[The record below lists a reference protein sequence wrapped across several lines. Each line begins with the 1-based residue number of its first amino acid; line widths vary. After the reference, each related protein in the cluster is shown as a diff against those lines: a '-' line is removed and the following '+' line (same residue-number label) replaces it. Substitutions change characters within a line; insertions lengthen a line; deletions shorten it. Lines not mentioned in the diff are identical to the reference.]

1 MSKEISRYRNKGCTT
16 VTQPSVKQ
24 QRNILGIVTLL
35 YKEQTRLGP
44 GLGQGVLSQLE
55 NRSDRHL
62 VACCSKDS
70 FGETKDDSAAQQ

>member
-1 MSKEISRYRNKGCTT
+1 MSEEITRYKNKGCTT

-24 QRNILGIVTLL
+24 QRNTLGIITL
-35 YKEQTRLGP
+35 YKEQSRLSP

-55 NRSDRHL
+55 NRSKRHL

-70 FGETKDDSAAQQ
+70 FGETEDDPTAQQ